1 MSMPSSD
8 TTDARKLAEAG
19 AGGAPLTGEV
29 QDSVDAFDYAET
41 IVRDLALHVGSRLRD
56 FRSDLAA
63 MHSAVVQLP
72 ETMKINALGQN
83 IQELR
88 ERLAHLTGVVSQQ
101 VTRYPEELDRV
112 SKSASELLNRVAGLE
127 SWIAAARQT
136 MAQGGEAPNLPI
148 PSGGFVGHDQFEA
161 IIGQVHESI
170 LRVVGAVRDLQ
181 LDVRD
186 IRSDLRKVPTLP
198 AETVAAPEPAPAVPV
213 PDHGPALAELSRR
226 LAALENRPTPASGQ
240 ALADLERRLKALEDR
255 PVSVAPA
262 PVAPVAPPAPVA
274 AAIQSDVAAL
284 VFGAWHRLSLPAGDK
299 ALSQTV
305 EVVSSALSRTF
316 DQTTRSPQ
324 VAKGSGIVAVA
335 TATRGGTPITAL
347 LATEDLCGRAWTLG
361 ADGAEMAAGADG
373 DKPAAVR
380 TPCWRA
386 LLAATALVEQQ
397 QPGTKVLPILVYGHG
412 TIDKLPSRED
422 MAAHAGK
429 LGVAV
434 AAERLLVVGAPD
446 QSGHG
451 GFAQPRD
458 LMAAL
463 TDLGL

>member
-8 TTDARKLAEAG
+8 TTDARKPVETG
-19 AGGAPLTGEV
+19 ATGAPLTGEV
-29 QDSVDAFDYAET
+29 QDSVDPFDYAET
-41 IVRDLALHVGSRLRD
+41 IVRDLAHHVGSRLRD

-72 ETMKINALGQN
+72 ETMKINALGQS

-112 SKSASELLNRVAGLE
+112 AKSASELLNRVAGLE

-136 MAQGGEAPNLPI
+136 MAQGGEGPNLPM
-148 PSGGFVGHDQFEA
+148 PTGGFVGHDQFEA
-161 IIGQVHESI
+161 IISQVHDSI

-186 IRSDLRKVPTLP
+186 IRSDIRKAP
-198 AETVAAPEPAPAVPV
+198 AGEAPQAAAAPIAAA

-240 ALADLERRLKALEDR
+240 ALADLERRLKALEDQ
-255 PVSVAPA
+255 PATEAPA
-262 PVAPVAPPAPVA
+262 PAAPAVPPAPVVA
-274 AAIQSDVAAL
+274 TPAQPDVAAL

-305 EVVSSALSRTF
+305 EAVLSTLSRTF
-316 DQTTRSPQ
+316 DQTVRSPQ

-335 TATRGGTPITAL
+335 AATRGGTPITAL
-347 LATEDLCGRAWTLG
+347 LATEDLCGRTWTLG
-361 ADGAEMAAGADG
+361 GDGADMAAPADG

-386 LLAATALVEQQ
+386 LLAASALVEQQ
-397 QPGTKVLPILVYGHG
+397 QPGTRVLPLLVYGHG
-412 TIDKLPSRED
+412 SIDKLPSRDD
-422 MAAHAGK
+422 MNAHAGK
-429 LGVAV
+429 LGVSA
-434 AAERLLVVGAPD
+434 AAERMLVIGAPD
-446 QSGHG
+446 QSGHT

-458 LMAAL
+458 LLSAL

>member
-8 TTDARKLAEAG
+8 TTDARKQVEAG
-19 AGGAPLTGEV
+19 ATGAPLTGEV
-29 QDSVDAFDYAET
+29 QDSVDPFDYAET

-101 VTRYPEELDRV
+101 VSRYPEELDRV

-127 SWIAAARQT
+127 SWIAAARQS

-148 PSGGFVGHDQFEA
+148 PTGGFVGHDQFEA
-161 IIGQVHESI
+161 IVGQVHDSI

-186 IRSDLRKVPTLP
+186 IRSDIRKAPAAPAEAHTA
-198 AETVAAPEPAPAVPV
+198 AETVAPPA

-240 ALADLERRLKALEDR
+240 ALADLERRLQGLEDR
-255 PVSVAPA
+255 PEAVAPA
-262 PVAPVAPPAPVA
+262 PAAPVAPPAPVPA
-274 AAIQSDVAAL
+274 QPDVAAL

-299 ALSQTV
+299 VLAQTV
-305 EVVSSALSRTF
+305 EAVLSTLSRTF
-316 DQTTRSPQ
+316 DQTTRSPL

-335 TATRGGTPITAL
+335 TATRGGTPVTAL
-347 LATEDLCGRAWTLG
+347 LATEDLCGRTWTLG
-361 ADGAEMAAGADG
+361 ADSAEMAAPADG

-386 LLAATALVEQQ
+386 LLAAAALVEQQ
-397 QPGTKVLPILVYGHG
+397 QPGGKVLPLLVYGHG
-412 TIDKLPSRED
+412 SIDKLPSRDD
-422 MAAHAGK
+422 MAAHGGR
-429 LGVAV
+429 LGVTPAT
-434 AAERLLVVGAPD
+434 ERLLVIGAPD
-446 QSGHG
+446 QSGHA

-458 LMAAL
+458 LMSAL

>member
-1 MSMPSSD
+1 MSIPSSD
-8 TTDARKLAEAG
+8 TTDARKPVEAG
-19 AGGAPLTGEV
+19 TPGAALTGEV
-29 QDSVDAFDYAET
+29 QDSVDPFDYAET

-72 ETMKINALGQN
+72 ETMKINALGQS

-112 SKSASELLNRVAGLE
+112 SRSASELLNRVAGLE

-136 MAQGGEAPNLPI
+136 MAQGGDTPNLPI
-148 PSGGFVGHDQFEA
+148 PSGGFIGHDQFEA

-186 IRSDLRKVPTLP
+186 IRSDIRKAP
-198 AETVAAPEPAPAVPV
+198 AADMPASAEPAAAPA
-213 PDHGPALAELSRR
+213 PDHGPALADLSRR
-226 LAALENRPTPASGQ
+226 LAALENRPAPASGQ
-240 ALADLERRLKALEDR
+240 ALADLERRLKVLEDR
-255 PVSVAPA
+255 PATPA
-262 PVAPVAPPAPVA
+262 PVAPVMAPAPAPVQA
-274 AAIQSDVAAL
+274 DMAAL

-299 ALSQTV
+299 ALTQTV
-305 EVVSSALSRTF
+305 EAVLSTLARTF
-316 DQTTRSPQ
+316 DQTTRSPL

-347 LATEDLCGRAWTLG
+347 LATEDLCGRTWALG
-361 ADGAEMAAGADG
+361 TDGAEMAAAADG

-386 LLAATALVEQQ
+386 LLAASALVEQQ
-397 QPGTKVLPILVYGHG
+397 QPGSKVLPILVYGHG
-412 TIDKLPSRED
+412 AIDKLPARDD
-422 MAAHAGK
+422 MAAHAGR
-429 LGVAV
+429 LGVA
-434 AAERLLVVGAPD
+434 AAADRLLVVGAPD
-446 QSGHG
+446 QSGHT

-458 LMAAL
+458 LITAL